1 MYFLSHQPSVWSFSQ
16 SCQDFSYSVSPRR
29 PQHWGLRTPTI
40 PANEGPKPPK
50 CPRTGVQLFLWQ
62 RTRADAFCVSATTK
76 LVLCS
81 SSAAILH
88 SFCPHCYDTF
98 SRSSTP
104 ATSTVIRALAPP
116 RGRQL
121 HFNYHTGPLERGTQP
136 FRQPCFFIYLIGA
149 GNVIYE
155 KSSSASLGFFV
166 DRYCAHVC
174 FGRWCIVPVGWRWRW
189 RWWCH

>member
-1 MYFLSHQPSVWSFSQ
+1 MKGPSPQ
-16 SCQDFSYSVSPRR
+16 SAREPGY
-29 PQHWGLRTPTI
+29 
-40 PANEGPKPPK
+40 N
-50 CPRTGVQLFLWQ
+50 
-62 RTRADAFCVSATTK
+62 
-76 LVLCS
+76 
-81 SSAAILH
+81 
-88 SFCPHCYDTF
+88 SFCDNGQELTPFVCLLLQSLCYAPPRQPFCILFAPHCYDTF

-121 HFNYHTGPLERGTQP
+121 HLNYHTGPLERGTQP

-189 RWWCH
+189 RW